1 MLSLIV
7 AVAGVHASISAGVG
21 TAYDYA
27 GVRLEMRVDH
37 LALSAAVGVPMVGI
51 NLVDPGGAQSS
62 RGADVFPALSLRYI
76 AGEGRGVLASVAWTN
91 HGYARN
97 YDDPCCY
104 DSTARLQTLTLTV
117 GYRFR
122 NDSGLFFEVAGGGGA
137 AIRQGHPSV
146 SGHDSTPGPFRRD
159 VYVIPDLAL
168 GVGYEF

>member
-1 MLSLIV
+1 MLI
-7 AVAGVHASISAGVG
+7 ATAAVHASLSAGAG

-27 GVRLEMRVDH
+27 GARLELRLDH
-37 LALSAAVGVPMVGI
+37 VALSAAFGVPIYGVTLI
-51 NLVDPGGAQSS
+51 DSGGTMAS
-62 RGADVFPALSLRYI
+62 RGADGFPALSLRYI
-76 AGEGRGVLASVAWTN
+76 AGEGRGFLAAATWTN
-91 HGYARN
+91 HGYQRN

-104 DSTARLQTLTLTV
+104 DSTARLQTLTLSI

-122 NDSGLFFEVAGGGGA
+122 RESGLFLEIAGGGGA

-159 VYVIPDLAL
+159 VFIIPDGAL